1 MAVLLDSEGMA
12 SLTRG
17 RGKGANG
24 VFESG
29 FSGQMNLQATVGTT
43 SKNAVA
49 NLQAATAALEPRS
62 PALRRL
68 SMLSAPAPNAVICR
82 SPPAIITFLR
92 KWIIWF

>member
-1 MAVLLDSEGMA
+1 MAVLLDSEGIV

-17 RGKGANG
+17 RGKVANAR
-24 VFESG
+24 FRKW
-29 FSGQMNLQATVGTT
+29 FPGQMNLSATVETT

-49 NLQAATAALEPRS
+49 NLQAATAAFAPSS
-62 PALRRL
+62 PVLRRL
-68 SMLSAPAPNAVICR
+68 SMLSAPAPNVAICS